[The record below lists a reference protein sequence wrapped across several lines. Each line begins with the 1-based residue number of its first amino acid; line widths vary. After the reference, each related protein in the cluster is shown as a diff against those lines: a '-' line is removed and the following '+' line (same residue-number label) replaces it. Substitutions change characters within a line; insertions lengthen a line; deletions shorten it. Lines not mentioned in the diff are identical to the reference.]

1 MLDFHMLLLLVQT
14 FLLAFYIWTL
24 ERNKHF
30 WITFICSLHA
40 LSVCYLFTLLYVW
53 VCPLL
58 SFFFFFF
65 MMLFPFLISLNLL
78 FQETPWAILRFSQRS
93 CIENQSVVAE
103 VLQKP
108 SSWKRSF
115 TIKRFR
121 PLYVRVFGIFL
132 ICVAFHQIPKRI
144 SEEKGCV
151 CASRN

>member
-14 FLLAFYIWTL
+14 FLLAFYIWIL

-30 WITFICSLHA
+30 WITIICSLHA
-40 LSVCYLFTLLYVW
+40 LSVTFSPCFMFEYARCFL
-53 VCPLL
+53 
-58 SFFFFFF
+58 FFFFF

-144 SEEKGCV
+144 SEEKRCV